1 VDSANLGTVGH
12 RPLRGGQAQDEI
24 NEEDQML
31 YESRIMHWLVRRLN
45 VRSFAVPA
53 SIAEAN
59 NNDRSPDTNWRHCAL
74 TSVLSVGR
82 AVLLLVWLLAAAPN
96 VALAQST
103 AGRLMGTVTDSTGA
117 VMSGATVTVISKGT
131 GERQTSVSGGDG
143 SYAIFPVRPGTYD
156 IAVQQLGFRPMAFQN
171 VVFDVN
177 ATIVRNFDL
186 SVGGTSDQVTV
197 NGSSAPL
204 LNENISVESI
214 ITAKQLNALPLNG
227 RDFNQLVLLAPG
239 ATDNT
244 VATGENLDFGS
255 YSLNGSTPFANEY
268 LIDGVTNDNPFQ
280 GTSAAGVSVDAIG
293 QFAVISGV
301 PPAEYGHA
309 ATAITM
315 ITRSGSKD
323 FHGSLIEYY
332 RGNALLANSPFDSFS
347 GSESF
352 LRNQFGG
359 SIGGPV
365 LLPHYDGRRHGT
377 FFFVNY
383 EGARQTDTATQV
395 DTVPLPAFWTGDFS
409 SLLSSGIQLRDPFTT
424 GRPVIP
430 GNRLDLYKGG
440 SLVSSTALALHAYY
454 PDPKL
459 AGLASNLI
467 LFPSESSAADQFTVR
482 LDHQL
487 PKNETL
493 SFHYIYANTGG
504 FRPNLLGNPGV
515 GLTEPKDS
523 RNAGVT
529 WTAPFGGN
537 KVNELR
543 LGGMNYSDI
552 ASYPNGSLPT
562 ASSLGLQGVPA
573 WTPATEVPALPNITF
588 SGNDAFTAIEN
599 IPTPTT
605 GAAAL
610 SMTANVFTIADT
622 VSVTK
627 GEHLIKAGF
636 EGRRNYFNVLQ
647 QSSAHGTIAFSGSST
662 SVNSSGFSF
671 ADFLMGLPSSSTQ
684 VAPKPKE
691 LLMNNEYAAFGE
703 DTWRPLRNLT
713 LDLGLRYEL
722 SPSPEEAKNRL
733 ALFDP
738 DIPGGGFVVACSG
751 GQLPSDQFLPSVVT
765 KITNASGAF
774 TIPIVCGSSEG
785 YNAHNLVSSG
795 KNNWGPR
802 AGIIWDP
809 SGKGLY
815 SLHMGYG
822 IVYSRYPIQYF
833 LQTALVNPPFA
844 GSFPYSQS
852 IAGGNAALT
861 LLAPYGGTGKVTISP
876 IGIQKDF
883 PLQNNQEWN
892 LTLERSID
900 TNNVVSLAYVGNKG
914 THLFNSFNANQPVV
928 NPNTGAVT
936 QPYSARFGTTS
947 IPIRY
952 SDANSIYNAMILEFR
967 RRAARGVNLQAN
979 WTWTKAIDDESTNV
993 QTANLDILDPKLDRG
1008 NSNYARRHAINVNGI
1023 YDIPVG
1029 RGQKFGSSMPRWAD
1043 AIAGDWMLSG
1053 IWHWTTG
1060 LFLTPSNTSEG
1071 GLANTRPNIVPGVSP
1086 NLPQDQRTRQR
1097 WFNSAAFSVPPL
1109 LDPALGLPSF
1119 GNAPRN
1125 TIIGPGI
1132 DTVDFSMRKSFRLGG
1147 ETRRLSVEADLF
1159 NALNHPNWGTPDT
1172 NITDINTVGSI
1183 TAVSK
1188 PMREAQFAAR
1198 FDF

>member
-1 VDSANLGTVGH
+1 MQN
-12 RPLRGGQAQDEI
+12 
-24 NEEDQML
+24 
-31 YESRIMHWLVRRLN
+31 ESRIAHRTVNRLTAH
-45 VRSFAVPA
+45 SFDRLLFPPD
-53 SIAEAN
+53 AN
-59 NNDRSPDTNWRHCAL
+59 SYPRPVVSRCPCEPKRVLPVKRTIL
-74 TSVLSVGR
+74 TP
-82 AVLLLVWLLAAAPN
+82 LLLLLSLAVSGIA
-96 VALAQST
+96 VAQST
-103 AGRLMGTVTDSTGA
+103 AGRLMGTVSDSTGA
-117 VMSGATVTVISKGT
+117 ALGGATVTIISKGT
-131 GERQTSVSGGDG
+131 GERQTGLSRRDGNYVVFPVPPG
-143 SYAIFPVRPGTYD
+143 SYDITIDQPGFGSV
-156 IAVQQLGFRPMAFQN
+156 AFRN

-177 ATIVRNFDL
+177 STVIRNFQL
-186 SVGGTSDQVTV
+186 KVGSASEQVTV

-204 LNENISVESI
+204 LNEDISVESV
-214 ITAKQLNALPLNG
+214 ITEKQLNALPLNG
-227 RDFNQLVLLAPG
+227 RDFNQLVLLAAG
-239 ATDNT
+239 ATDNS

-315 ITRSGSKD
+315 ITQSGGKN

-332 RGNALLANSPFDSFS
+332 RGNMLLANSPFDSFS
-347 GSESF
+347 GNESF

-359 SIGGPV
+359 SLGGPV
-365 LLPHYDGRRHGT
+365 LLPHYNGRNHGSY
-377 FFFVNY
+377 FFFNY
-383 EGARQTDTATQV
+383 EGSRQTDTATQV

-409 SLLSSGIQLRDPFTT
+409 SLLASGIQLRDPFTT

-430 GNRLDLYKGG
+430 GNRLDLYKSGA
-440 SLVSSTALALHAYY
+440 LITPTALALHPYY
-454 PDPKL
+454 PNPQL
-459 AGLASNLI
+459 PGLASNLI
-467 LFPSESSAADQFTVR
+467 LFPSETSTADQFTVR
-482 LDHQL
+482 LDQQL

-493 SFHYIYANTGG
+493 SLHYIYANTGG

-515 GLTEPKDS
+515 GLTEPRDS
-523 RNAGVT
+523 RNGEVT
-529 WTAPFGGN
+529 WAAPFGRN
-537 KVNELR
+537 MVNELR

-562 ASSLGLQGVPA
+562 TTSLGLQGVPL
-573 WTPATEVPALPNITF
+573 WSPSTEVPALPNITF
-588 SGNDAFTAIEN
+588 AGNDALTPIEDV
-599 IPTPTT
+599 PTPTT

-610 SMTANVFTIADT
+610 SMTANTFTLADT

-627 GEHLIKAGF
+627 GVHLFKAGF
-636 EGRRNYFNVLQ
+636 EGRRNYYNVLQ
-647 QSSAHGTIAFSGSST
+647 QSSAHGTIAFTGSS
-662 SVNSSGFSF
+662 SSNNSSGFSF
-671 ADFLMGLPSSSTQ
+671 ADFLLGLPSSSTQ

-691 LLMNNEYAAFGE
+691 LLTNNEYAAFGE
-703 DTWRPLRNLT
+703 DTWRPLRNLS
-713 LDLGLRYEL
+713 LDLGVRYEL
-722 SPSPEEAKNRL
+722 SPSPVEASNRL

-738 DIPGGGFVVACSG
+738 DIAGGEFVVACSD
-751 GQLPSDQFLPSVVT
+751 GQLPSDQFLPSVVS
-765 KITNASGAF
+765 KLTNASGAF
-774 TIPIVCGSSEG
+774 TVPLVCGSSVG
-785 YNAHNLVSSG
+785 YSARNLVNTG

-809 SGKGLY
+809 SGKGIY
-815 SLHMGYG
+815 SLHLGYG

-844 GSFPYSQS
+844 GTFPHSQS
-852 IAGGNAALT
+852 ISGGHPALT
-861 LLAPYGGTGKVTISP
+861 LSAPYGGTGKVTISP
-876 IGIQKDF
+876 VGIQKNF

-892 LTLERSID
+892 LTLERSIH

-914 THLFNSFNANQPVV
+914 THLFNSFNANQPQI

-936 QPYSARFGTTS
+936 EPDSALFGTTS
-947 IPIRY
+947 IPVRY

-967 RRAARGVNLQAN
+967 RRAARGLNLQAN
-979 WTWTKAIDDESTNV
+979 WTWAKAIDDESTNV
-993 QTANLDILDPKLDRG
+993 QQANLDILDPNLDRG

-1023 YDIPVG
+1023 YDLPIG
-1029 RGQKFGSSMPRWAD
+1029 RGQTFGADMPRWAD
-1043 AIAGDWMLSG
+1043 AIAGGWMVSG
-1053 IWHWTTG
+1053 IWHWSTG

-1071 GLANTRPNIVPGVSP
+1071 GLANTRPNILPGISP
-1086 NLPQDQRTRQR
+1086 NLPRGQRTRQH
-1097 WFNSAAFSVPPL
+1097 WFNTAAFTAPPL
-1109 LDPALGLPSF
+1109 LDPTTGLPSF

-1132 DTVDFSMRKSFRLGG
+1132 DTTDLSMRKSFALGG
-1147 ETRRLSVEADLF
+1147 ETRRLSIEADLF

-1172 NITDINTVGSI
+1172 DISDVNTVGSI
-1183 TAVSK
+1183 TAISK